1 MSGDY
6 ELDILQW
13 GKGEENYRITLS
25 NVSEIYEPEQDKG
38 IVTYKDSKFS
48 EIPEWLF
55 SKKVTSREMSRFY
68 RCERITSIPE
78 NLFKNCVNVKE
89 FDNTFTECRGLTSI
103 PENLFKY
110 NVNVKD
116 FSGTFSSSSGLLYI
130 PNTII
135 EHAKRVKE
143 EGGNVRGMFN
153 SCTKASNYNSLP
165 AYMKNY

>member
-13 GKGEENYRITLS
+13 GKGKTNYEIMLS

-38 IVTYKDSKFS
+38 RVEYKNSKFS

-55 SKKVTSREMSRFY
+55 SKKVTSRNMSRFI
-68 RCERITSIPE
+68 RCDRITSIPE
-78 NLFKNCVNVKE
+78 NLFKNNVNATN
-89 FDNTFTECRGLTSI
+89 FRSIFRNCRGITSI
-103 PENLFKY
+103 PENLFKN
-110 NVNVKD
+110 NVNVTN
-116 FSGTFSSSSGLLYI
+116 FSDTFYDCIGLLYI

-143 EGGNVRGMFN
+143 KGGDVSDMFKY
-153 SCTKASNYNSLP
+153 CIKASNYNSLP
-165 AYMKNY
+165 EYMK